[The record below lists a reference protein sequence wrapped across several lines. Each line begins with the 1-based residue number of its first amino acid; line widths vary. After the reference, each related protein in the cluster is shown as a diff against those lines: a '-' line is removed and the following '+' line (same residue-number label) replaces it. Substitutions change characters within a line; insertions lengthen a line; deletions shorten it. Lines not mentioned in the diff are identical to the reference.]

1 MDNGKK
7 KRFVYK
13 AVVSQNKTGQ
23 NQKRESRDQFKF
35 PDNLDNFVSQ
45 PAKKVKLEN
54 DKKKKDNLLDDLIDD
69 DFDFDEAANEIDQIE
84 ITLSQQIS
92 TQKPKKDHN
101 DKTTLSLKIP
111 KNIHP
116 TSQSSLLSPL
126 RPPLA
131 KSIPVFSKG
140 TLPPSSNHRQNA
152 QTGYTLCNGDS
163 NSKIEELQK
172 QLENY
177 KMKLEESEKKY
188 FSKDGEIKILRET
201 LRKQSEDEFKHK
213 EAIGNL
219 QHQLKT
225 QQSEKEETLQRE
237 VEKLQTELQ
246 FKVKEIDDLHQ
257 KQKRLAAN
265 QSVRQNQSPK
275 LQNLAS
281 FPVDGF
287 MARSK
292 DIGDKQETTSE
303 TTSKKKKVF
312 IRTFT
317 NIWQDTGHL
326 NNSMIVFNDVIK
338 NLTRKQD
345 HNLCNHPGKESKI
358 NKEELFL
365 DFQVEFNSAVQL
377 LNQKCVTHFL
387 HKIHDKIQTLY
398 QKLNENSNIQELNS
412 QSRTSQESTFKYN
425 CISCSRTC
433 LLGFLSLSV
442 LRICAQ
448 HYQVL
453 RTFLLRQIYDIEKD
467 ITENYVDRSVSRY
480 LFVHVYGFFMF
491 IMFFPEVEIC
501 LGQ

>member
-45 PAKKVKLEN
+45 PAKKAKLEN
-54 DKKKKDNLLDDLIDD
+54 DTKKKDNLLDDLIDD
-69 DFDFDEAANEIDQIE
+69 DFDFNEAANEIDQIE
-84 ITLSQQIS
+84 INLSQQIS

-126 RPPLA
+126 RPPLT
-131 KSIPVFSKG
+131 KNIPVFSKG
-140 TLPPSSNHRQNA
+140 ALPPSSNHRYNA
-152 QTGYTLCNGDS
+152 QTGSTLCNGDDN
-163 NSKIEELQK
+163 NSTIKELQK

-177 KMKLEESEKKY
+177 KLKLEESEKKY

-213 EAIGNL
+213 ETIGKL

-257 KQKRLAAN
+257 RQKQLAVN
-265 QSVRQNQSPK
+265 QLVRQNQTPK
-275 LQNLAS
+275 LQNRTS

-287 MARSK
+287 LARSK
-292 DIGDKQETTSE
+292 DTEDKQETTSARI
-303 TTSKKKKVF
+303 SKKKKVF

-317 NIWQDTGHL
+317 DMWQDTGHL
-326 NNSMIVFNDVIK
+326 NYSMIVFNDVIK
-338 NLTRKQD
+338 NLTRKLEQ
-345 HNLCNHPGKESKI
+345 NLCSHPGKESKT
-358 NKEELFL
+358 NKEEVFL
-365 DFQVEFNSAVQL
+365 DFQVDFDSAIQI

-387 HKIHDKIQTLY
+387 HKIHDRIRTLY

-412 QSRTSQESTFKYN
+412 QSRTSQESTFKYD
-425 CISCSRTC
+425 CIFCSRTC

-442 LRICAQ
+442 LSICAQ

-453 RTFLLRQIYDIEKD
+453 RTFLLLQIYDIEKD
-467 ITENYVDRSVSRY
+467 ITEDVGRSVSRY
-480 LFVHVYGFFMF
+480 LFVDLYGFFMF
-491 IMFFPEVEIC
+491 TIFMFFRK
-501 LGQ
+501 LRFL